1 MGFWT
6 KKTILSNFKEKNC
19 DDVAMREKS
28 ENAFPHASEEQTLH
42 LRIASD
48 IRETTEGCKF
58 FPNSHLKSFFPSRFS
73 LAYSVFTP
81 TPIPNFIREEKAKR
95 DGFFLLLWGWR
106 DELAATLLC
115 GISQVSS
122 FSDQHCR
129 KGVCKDSA
137 TKKLLERA
145 KLSQKDGKK
154 QEKKSYHG
162 REMKWV

>member
-58 FPNSHLKSFFPSRFS
+58 FPNSNLKSFFPSRFS
-73 LAYSVFTP
+73 LAYSPLPPSRIFY
-81 TPIPNFIREEKAKR
+81 AKR
-95 DGFFLLLWGWR
+95 RGKGMDFLLLWGWR
-106 DELAATLLC
+106 DELAATFLC